1 MREKGEISH
10 TQRVASPP
18 PPARQVAAAW
28 HTLGRAHSQAFP
40 NIIPI
45 FSFSSQINGP
55 LQQTLSLL
63 CSNIFFKAAE
73 ETFGLRRAAESR
85 FQG

>member
-1 MREKGEISH
+1 MKEKGKISH
-10 TQRVASPP
+10 TQRVAAPCR
-18 PPARQVAAAW
+18 AQQVAAAQ
-28 HTLGRAHSQAFP
+28 HTLGHAHLQAFL

-55 LQQTLSLL
+55 LQQALSLP
-63 CSNIFFKAAE
+63 CSNIFFQAAE
-73 ETFGLRRAAESR
+73 ETFRLRRAAESR